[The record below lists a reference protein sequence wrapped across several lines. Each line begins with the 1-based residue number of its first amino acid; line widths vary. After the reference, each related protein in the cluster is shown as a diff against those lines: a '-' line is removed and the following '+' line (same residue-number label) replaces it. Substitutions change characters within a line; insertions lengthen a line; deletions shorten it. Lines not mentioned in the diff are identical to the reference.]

1 MLKISNPPKDWEQ
14 ELGALIAIKIAVKET
29 STNVLLHIETDCK
42 KVVKMLTSQLYKLEN
57 QGFLLTQYP
66 NQTRALVAEL
76 KNKKQDTSFLYKPL
90 DENNPFGAEII
101 KMLNEAANL
110 ENETR
115 SDFEVNP
122 EIIVSGA
129 KLSKLTQATA
139 YRIIR
144 SLKMKKY
151 LNRR

>member
-1 MLKISNPPKDWEQ
+1 
-14 ELGALIAIKIAVKET
+14 
-29 STNVLLHIETDCK
+29 
-42 KVVKMLTSQLYKLEN
+42 
-57 QGFLLTQYP
+57 
-66 NQTRALVAEL
+66 
-76 KNKKQDTSFLYKPL
+76 
-90 DENNPFGAEII
+90 
-101 KMLNEAANL
+101 MLNEAANL

-144 SLKMKKY
+144 SLKMKKIPE
-151 LNRR
+151 

>member
-1 MLKISNPPKDWEQ
+1 
-14 ELGALIAIKIAVKET
+14 
-29 STNVLLHIETDCK
+29 
-42 KVVKMLTSQLYKLEN
+42 
-57 QGFLLTQYP
+57 
-66 NQTRALVAEL
+66 
-76 KNKKQDTSFLYKPL
+76 
-90 DENNPFGAEII
+90 
-101 KMLNEAANL
+101 MLNEAANL

-129 KLSKLTQATA
+129 KLSRLTQATA

-151 LNRR
+151 LDRRQTTENISTIIQDIKQALQITLKEKDLWNGI